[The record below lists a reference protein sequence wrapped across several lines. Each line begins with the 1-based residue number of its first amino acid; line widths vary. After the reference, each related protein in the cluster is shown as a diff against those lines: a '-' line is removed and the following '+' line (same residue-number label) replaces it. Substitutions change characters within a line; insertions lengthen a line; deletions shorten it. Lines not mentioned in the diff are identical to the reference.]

1 MAYELHMKPPGYDH
15 DDPSTHLALED
26 FQVAVAKIEDCRL
39 HEDSANSDFPY
50 AEVFFPGYRQWL
62 VFKYPAEWLPVFC
75 YGCGTVSF
83 KAAFDIEDPDDPVRR
98 AAAKLANLLGCRIKG
113 DGGELYSWEV

>member
-15 DDPSTHLALED
+15 NDPSTRLSHED
-26 FQVAVAKIEDCRL
+26 SQAAVAKIEGCRL
-39 HEDSANSDFPY
+39 HEDSANSEFPY
-50 AEVFFPGYRQWL
+50 AEVFFPSRRQWL

-83 KAAFDIEDPDDPVRR
+83 KAAFDVEDPDDPVRR
-98 AAAKLANLLGCRIKG
+98 AAVKLANQLG
-113 DGGELYSWEV
+113 